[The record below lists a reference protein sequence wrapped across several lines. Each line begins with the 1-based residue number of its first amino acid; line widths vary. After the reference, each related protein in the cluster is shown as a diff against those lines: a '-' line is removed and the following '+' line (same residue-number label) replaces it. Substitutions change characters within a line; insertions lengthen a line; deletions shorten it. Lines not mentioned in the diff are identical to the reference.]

1 MLRFSLSTSKD
12 RVSLISIKQYIIYC
26 TLLISVYACQEDPGK
41 LGLDFLKDSDLVEV
55 GSIDTITVEAYTI
68 EPEPL
73 VTVGKYQMPIG
84 SYVDPVFGA
93 VKAELLAQFAYSYY
107 IDFGDNPICDSLIIE
122 LFCSGGYGKDE
133 FTSKISV
140 YELTSDLADSI
151 DYNSDFDVTGYY
163 NINKIN
169 TSDPVVSD
177 MNVDNDNTD
186 STLMKIYLN
195 KFFANKLL
203 NPPVEDD
210 SLFYSNDS
218 VFKANMKGL
227 YFAVEQVSE
236 DGRILYAL
244 PSNYSSR
251 IILYY
256 HNDKDTSEYSYYFYG
271 SYVRIGVF
279 NFNNHNE
286 AGIPYI
292 NDESVQDT
300 AIYLQSL
307 GGTAANIRLPYINNL
322 ISELGNV
329 SISKA
334 ELIVPVLT
342 DSSEQ
347 TEYEIPSQLGLR
359 TVNNEGEQSALP
371 DDPSVLGLLGY
382 FGGKYDDGI
391 EAYRFNIGNYIQ
403 DLVEG
408 TEYNYLRLFVGSYN
422 ESTMKISYNIEQANR
437 VVLSSGNNAN
447 KKIKLNIY
455 YTKIR

>member
-1 MLRFSLSTSKD
+1 MPRFSLSTSKD
-12 RVSLISIKQYIIYC
+12 RVSLISIRHYIIYC
-26 TLLISVYACQEDPGK
+26 ILLTSVYACQEDPSK

-55 GSIDTITVEAYTI
+55 GFIDTVTVEAYTI

-107 IDFGDNPICDSLIIE
+107 IDFGDNPICDSLIVE

-140 YELTSDLADSI
+140 YELTSDLVDSI
-151 DYNSDFDVTGYY
+151 DYNSDFDPTGYY
-163 NINKIN
+163 DINKIN
-169 TSDPVVSD
+169 TSDAVVSD

-186 STLMKIYLN
+186 STLIQIYLS

-203 NPPVEDD
+203 YPPVED

-251 IILYY
+251 LILYY
-256 HNDKDTSEYSYYFYG
+256 HNDEDTSSYPYYFYG

-279 NFNNHNE
+279 NFNAHNG
-286 AGIPYI
+286 ANIPYL
-292 NDESVQDT
+292 NDTSIQDT

-329 SISKA
+329 SVNKA

-359 TVNNEGEQSALP
+359 AVNDEGEQSILP
-371 DDPSVLGLLGY
+371 DDPSVLGLVGY
-382 FGGKYDDGI
+382 FGGKYDDEI

-408 TEYNYLRLFVGSYN
+408 GVYNYLRLFVGSYN
-422 ESTMKISYNIEQANR
+422 ESNMRISYNIEKANR

>member
-26 TLLISVYACQEDPGK
+26 TLLISVYACQEDPSK

-55 GSIDTITVEAYTI
+55 GFIDTVTVEAYTI

-73 VTVGKYQMPIG
+73 ITVGKYQMAIG

-93 VKAELLAQFAYSYY
+93 VKAEILAQFAYSYY
-107 IDFGDNPICDSLIIE
+107 IDFGDNPICDSLIVE

-151 DYNSDFDVTGYY
+151 DYNSDFDPTGYY
-163 NINKIN
+163 DINKIN

-186 STLMKIYLN
+186 STLIQIYLS

-203 NPPVEDD
+203 NPTVDD

-251 IILYY
+251 LILYY
-256 HNDKDTSEYSYYFYG
+256 HNDEDTSSYSYYFYG

-279 NFNNHNE
+279 NFNEHSGAN
-286 AGIPYI
+286 IPYL
-292 NDESVQDT
+292 NDTSIQDT

-307 GGTAANIRLPYINNL
+307 GGTAANIRLPYINSL

-329 SISKA
+329 SVNKA

-359 TVNNEGEQSALP
+359 AVNDEGEQSILP
-371 DDPSVLGLLGY
+371 DDPSVLRLVGY
-382 FGGKYDDGI
+382 FGGKYDDEI

-403 DLVEG
+403 NLIEG
-408 TEYNYLRLFVGSYN
+408 GVYKYLRLFVGSYD
-422 ESTMKISYNIEQANR
+422 ESNMRISYNIEKANR

-447 KKIKLNIY
+447 KKIQLNIY